1 MTSAQS
7 FPERR
12 RQFSDRIVSA
22 VRSAKSSDPLV
33 PVTVLCGPGATDDVT
48 AALAQSAS
56 PFVNVEV
63 QPLDI
68 FIHNAAASLDK
79 PRLQRSD
86 VAAEVAAALRP
97 DATVPTVFHELKL
110 NDSAATLEGLTDA
123 VYTLSTLPATWRD
136 QHGGSELPQIAS
148 QLGRD
153 ILTSLQKRVYTYPE
167 AVDAAARAAAERKI
181 IVVGDIA
188 LDPLSEWALERIAP
202 DAEVVE
208 AGELAGAVERRSF
221 VAELDEAKY
230 VADAVVKALE
240 GGAQLHELAVAYCDE
255 SALPYLVRAFDE
267 AGISYVAPATAVWA
281 QNPYFRA
288 LTLLLRIDPEEM
300 NRRDLAALLATRAMN
315 RDAREAAPSIST
327 FDAVTRN
334 SRQQFYAGED
344 WQPKEIA
351 EGGLHEQATE
361 IVAWVNALASELR
374 EVWGSE
380 SWRGLARQLRKVVDR
395 RLRAPRAEETVY
407 ADEFFRALER
417 QQGAVDRERAV
428 DALAPLFEKAQ
439 PADTRGLVR
448 IGALETL
455 AGRNLHT
462 AFIVGALDDALP
474 GSITPSATITEGQ
487 SRLTAESFIASRRRA
502 LDAALRATATAVITH
517 PRSHQDGSGRTQ
529 PSQWVSLQELKERS
543 ITLTTRDEKD
553 GIAAMP
559 QLVTMLLTG
568 QIAPLSSTDVS
579 LIRTAHGLPKQ
590 NVSLYRDIM
599 GYRESGAHGDE
610 PGAQFNGYTDS
621 DIGLEFLNSQVSN
634 SALELFTESPQFFF
648 IQRVLEKYVLEDR
661 VHTLDMDARERG
673 TMYHEIFERWTKEVL
688 LGADVPLEYDP
699 AWWAGEGRQALDTIV
714 EETLKKHQT
723 ARVNEA
729 VWQGVQT
736 GVWRDINRWYAKER
750 AEFQAGW
757 RPIAAELAFG
767 GNNLD
772 GEERSAPTIHV
783 PTGAGSSA
791 PMSFRGVIDRVD
803 YRIVQP
809 GAEEESTEPYTEIRI
824 TDYKT
829 GQQHTKVAN
838 RLNVSRT
845 GNPAEKHHFQL
856 ALYGWAVHHR
866 FVEEPDSLDW
876 FPEIAQ
882 AIAGAPSV
890 RTVHSRYWY
899 FQAPEDQNGEP
910 GITIDD
916 EAIATLTTNLANI
929 YQYIAAGIFPPRPL
943 QPTRW
948 VNDQQ
953 LRIGSAQYTAVTEAL
968 DEQGLTPLDITTTFA
983 PEA

>member
-12 RQFSDRIVSA
+12 SQFSDRIVSA
-22 VRSAKSSDPLV
+22 VRSAKSTDPLA
-33 PVTVLCGPGATDDVT
+33 PVAVLCGPGATDDVT
-48 AALAQSAS
+48 AALAQSS
-56 PFVNVEV
+56 TPFVNVEV
-63 QPLDI
+63 QPLDV

-97 DATVPTVFHELKL
+97 DATVPTVFHELEL

-123 VYTLSTLPATWRD
+123 VYTLSTLPEPWRD

-148 QLGRD
+148 QLGD
-153 ILTSLQKRVYTYPE
+153 GILSTLQKHFYTYPE

-188 LDPLSEWALERIAP
+188 LDPLSEWALERIAA
-202 DAEVVE
+202 DAQVVE

-288 LTLLLRIDPEEM
+288 LTLLLRLDPEEM

-315 RDAREAAPSIST
+315 RDADKASPSISM

-351 EGGLHEQATE
+351 EGGLHERASE

-380 SWRGLARQLRKVVDR
+380 SWRGLARQLHTVADH

-417 QQGAVDRERAV
+417 QQGPVDRERAV

-455 AGRNLHT
+455 AGRNVHT

-474 GSITPSATITEGQ
+474 GSITPSATITKGQ
-487 SRLTAESFIASRRRA
+487 SHLTAESFIASRRRA
-502 LDAALRATATAVITH
+502 LDAALRSAATAVITH

-529 PSQWVSLQELKERS
+529 PSQWVSLQELERGM
-543 ITLTTRDEKD
+543 TLTTSNEKD

-559 QLVTMLLTG
+559 QLSTMLLTG
-568 QIAPLSSTDVS
+568 QIAPLSDTDLS
-579 LIRTAHGLPKQ
+579 LIRTAHGLPKE

-621 DIGLEFLNSQVSN
+621 DIGLEFLNSQISN

-661 VHTLDMDARERG
+661 VRTLDMDARERG
-673 TMYHEIFERWTKEVL
+673 TMYHEIFERWTEDVL
-688 LGADVPLEYDP
+688 LGPDAPSEYDP
-699 AWWAGEGRQALDTIV
+699 AWWAGEGRVALDSIV
-714 EETLKKHQT
+714 EETLKKHQS

-736 GVWRDINRWYAKER
+736 GVWHDINRWYAKER

-757 RPIAAELAFG
+757 RPIAGELAFG
-767 GNNLD
+767 GSERD
-772 GEERSAPTIHV
+772 GEERPAPTIHV

-791 PMSFRGVIDRVD
+791 PMSFQGVIDRVD

-809 GAEEESTEPYTEIRI
+809 DAEDESAEPYTEIRI

-829 GQQHTKVAN
+829 GQQHSKVAK
-838 RLNVSRT
+838 RLKVSPT

-866 FVEEPDSLDW
+866 FVENPDALDW
-876 FPEIAQ
+876 FPEIAE
-882 AIAGAPSV
+882 AIASAPPV
-890 RTVHSRYWY
+890 RQVHSRYWY
-899 FQAPEDQNGEP
+899 FQAPEDKNGQLD
-910 GITIDD
+910 ITIDD
-916 EAIATLTTNLANI
+916 EAVATLTTNLANI

-943 QPTRW
+943 QPTQW

-968 DEQGLTPLDITTTFA
+968 IEQGLTPLDITAEFA